1 MQITSTNLTANIS
14 DNFNSEL
21 NDGVKPV
28 TNKQT
33 STNSDT
39 NSGISE
45 NQAQAAQPFK
55 YQQYNSLESNYFKSL
70 LNSALPKK
78 TANISSESKE
88 INQGNN
94 PSELKLSTSI
104 KSKDNKGTNIETTKV
119 TNESTKSTKDSL
131 YTEWKDGKN
140 GKILIP
146 KQNDYNDVIRRTTED
161 PDNAF
166 PELQAKELKGLIAK
180 ESTFNS
186 KAVSPT
192 GRKGLVQMD
201 ENTAKSQGGL
211 KFDGRNDP
219 RLDPEKAIAA
229 VPRILSKKYKYL
241 ESNENKP
248 GLNYYNQGKP
258 LAREEKVKFALA
270 AYNAGEGQIKK
281 ALNKAYDGKIPSDG
295 VKFEDVRPFLPRQ
308 ENREYVP
315 LILEKVNEK
324 QVFCS

>member
-1 MQITSTNLTANIS
+1 MQITSNLTTNIS

-21 NDGVKPV
+21 NDGVKSV
-28 TNKQT
+28 ANKQAST
-33 STNSDT
+33 SSGANSE
-39 NSGISE
+39 ISE
-45 NQAQAAQPFK
+45 NQAQPAQPFK

-70 LNSALPKK
+70 LNSALLKK
-78 TANISSESKE
+78 TANINSEGKGV
-88 INQGNN
+88 NQVNN
-94 PSELKLSTSI
+94 QSELKQSTGI
-104 KSKDNKGTNIETTKV
+104 RGEYNKETNVEPTKAI
-119 TNESTKSTKDSL
+119 NESTKSIKDSL

-140 GKILIP
+140 EKVIIP
-146 KQNDYNDVIRRTTED
+146 RQNDYNDIIRRTTED
-161 PDNAF
+161 PNNAF

-201 ENTAKSQGGL
+201 ENTAKSQGEL
-211 KFDGRNDP
+211 KFDGKTDP
-219 RLDPEKAIAA
+219 RLEPEKAIAA
-229 VPRILSKKYKYL
+229 VPKILNKKYKYL

-248 GLNYYNQGKP
+248 GLSYYNQDKP

-270 AYNAGEGQIKK
+270 AYNAGEGQVKK
-281 ALNKAYDGKIPSDG
+281 ALNKAYDGKIPPDG
-295 VKFEDVRPFLPRQ
+295 VKFEDIRPFLPRQ

-324 QVFCS
+324 

>member
-1 MQITSTNLTANIS
+1 MQITSNLTTNIS

-21 NDGVKPV
+21 GDGVKSV
-28 TNKQT
+28 ANKQAST
-33 STNSDT
+33 SSGANSE
-39 NSGISE
+39 NSE
-45 NQAQAAQPFK
+45 NQAQPAQPFK

-70 LNSALPKK
+70 LNSTLPKRS
-78 TANISSESKE
+78 TDIKE
-88 INQGNN
+88 EN
-94 PSELKLSTSI
+94 
-104 KSKDNKGTNIETTKV
+104 NKGTNVETTKV
-119 TNESTKSTKDSL
+119 TNEPAISAKDSL
-131 YTEWKDGKN
+131 CTEWKDGKN
-140 GKILIP
+140 EKVIIP
-146 KQNDYNDVIRRTTED
+146 RQNDYNDIIIRTTED
-161 PDNAF
+161 PNNVF

-211 KFDGRNDP
+211 KFDGKTDP
-219 RLDPEKAIAA
+219 RLEPEKAIAI
-229 VPRILSKKYKYL
+229 VPKILSKKYKYL

-248 GLNYYNQGKP
+248 GLGYYNQGKP

-270 AYNAGEGQIKK
+270 AYNAGEGQVKK

-315 LILEKVNEK
+315 LILEKADEK
-324 QVFCS
+324 